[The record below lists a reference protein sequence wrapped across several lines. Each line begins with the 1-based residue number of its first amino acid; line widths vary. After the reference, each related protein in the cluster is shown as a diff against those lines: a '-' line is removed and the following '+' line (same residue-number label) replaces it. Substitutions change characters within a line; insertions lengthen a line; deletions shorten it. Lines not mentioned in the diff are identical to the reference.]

1 MMGRRDNEFA
11 DLRGTQLRKAIAKD
25 TLKYMSYGEFKAYVA
40 CKVLGVACPRLYNV
54 QTPDEAMVP
63 RSTEDRHG
71 KAQLMLH
78 TLQTNDIV
86 VGGHARDHLLRA
98 FGLPTHKEQPISA
111 PRLRTLLV
119 RHYVE
124 AYPIMAPLFGLCG
137 FTVHDDE
144 HCACEEEKFHTVRG
158 VISKRP
164 RLE

>member
-1 MMGRRDNEFA
+1 
-11 DLRGTQLRKAIAKD
+11 
-25 TLKYMSYGEFKAYVA
+25 
-40 CKVLGVACPRLYNV
+40 
-54 QTPDEAMVP
+54 
-63 RSTEDRHG
+63 
-71 KAQLMLH
+71 MLH

-98 FGLPTHKEQPISA
+98 FALPTHKEQPISA

-144 HCACEEEKFHTVRG
+144 HCACEEEKFHSVRG
-158 VISKRP
+158 VISKRS

>member
-1 MMGRRDNEFA
+1 MGRPDNELA
-11 DLRGTQLRKAIAKD
+11 DLCGIKLRKAIAKD

-40 CKVLGVACPRLYNV
+40 CKVLGVACSRLYNV
-54 QTPDEAMVP
+54 QPPDEAMVP

-78 TLQTNDIV
+78 TLKTNDIV
-86 VGGHARDHLLRA
+86 VGSHARDHLLRA
-98 FGLPTHKEQPISA
+98 FALPSHKEQPISA
-111 PRLRTLLV
+111 PRLRTSLV
-119 RHYVE
+119 RHYAE

-144 HCACEEEKFHTVRG
+144 HCACEVEKIHTVRG
-158 VISKRP
+158 VLRKRS